1 MRLARAAVAL
11 AVLLAGAAAC
21 TDDDG
26 GDAGPPAT
34 GTDTEFCTALR
45 TAITEDTTIFDP
57 LQPTTA
63 ADTEHATAQLAEAA
77 PAEIADA
84 MRLLAD
90 SFAQVAEVLAAHDP
104 SDPEATQA
112 IEDLELDEAAIT
124 DAQGEVS
131 AYARDTCGIDIE
143 AINAA
148 SVTTTTGV
156 PTSTT
161 LPGTTLPPVVETT
174 TPPTTG

>member
-1 MRLARAAVAL
+1 MRLARAAVTL

-90 SFAQVAEVLAAHDP
+90 SFAQVADVLDRFEP
-104 SDPEATQA
+104 TDPEAAQA
-112 IEDLELDEAAIT
+112 IEDLDLDLPAIT
-124 DAQGEVS
+124 TAQQEVS
-131 AYARDTCGIDIE
+131 GYATETCGIDIE

-156 PTSTT
+156 PTTT
-161 LPGTTLPPVVETT
+161 IPSTTLPPVETT
-174 TPPTTG
+174 G

>member
-1 MRLARAAVAL
+1 VPHSPGARL
-11 AVLLAGAAAC
+11 
-21 TDDDG
+21 G
-26 GDAGPPAT
+26 GSTGCASADSPSSSRSWWGRPPART
-34 GTDTEFCTALR
+34 TTALR
-45 TAITEDTTIFDP
+45 TAISEHTTIFDP
-57 LQPTTA
+57 LQPASPGETADATA
-63 ADTEHATAQLAEAA
+63 ALAAAA
-77 PAEIADA
+77 PVEIVDA

>member
-90 SFAQVAEVLAAHDP
+90 SFAQVADVLDRFEP
-104 SDPEATQA
+104 TDPEAAQA
-112 IEDLELDEAAIT
+112 IEDLDLDLPAIT
-124 DAQGEVS
+124 TAQQEVS
-131 AYARDTCGIDIE
+131 GYATETCGIDIE

-148 SVTTTTGV
+148 SVTTTTGA
-156 PTSTT
+156 PTTTIPSTT
-161 LPGTTLPPVVETT
+161 LSPVETT
-174 TPPTTG
+174 G

>member
-1 MRLARAAVAL
+1 MRLGRLALVVAL
-11 AVLLAGAAAC
+11 VVGAAAC
-21 TDDDG
+21 SDDDSAD
-26 GDAGPPAT
+26 DAPPVT
-34 GTDTEFCTALR
+34 GTEDDFCAALR
-45 TAITEDTTIFDP
+45 TAISEHTTIFDP
-57 LQPTTA
+57 LQPASPGETADATA
-63 ADTEHATAQLAEAA
+63 ALAAAA
-77 PAEIADA
+77 PVEIVDA

>member
-1 MRLARAAVAL
+1 MRLGRLVLVVAL
-11 AVLLAGAAAC
+11 VAGAGAC
-21 TDDDG
+21 SDDDSA
-26 GDAGPPAT
+26 DPPPAT
-34 GTDTEFCTALR
+34 GTDEDFCTALR

-57 LQPTTA
+57 LQPTSPGETEDATDRLA
-63 ADTEHATAQLAEAA
+63 AAA
-77 PAEIADA
+77 PPEIADA

-90 SFAQVAEVLAAHDP
+90 SFAQVAEVLAEHDP
-104 SDPEATQA
+104 SDPEAAQA
-112 IEDLELDEAAIT
+112 IADLELDEVAIT
-124 DAQGEVS
+124 EAQGEVS
-131 AYARDTCGIDIE
+131 TYARDTCGIDIE

-174 TPPTTG
+174 APPTSG